1 MIYLIMDV
9 NSLIIIGSLVILL
22 VVVYSRFDGNMAN
35 TKAYDGRTY
44 LVINDE
50 LRKKSADLLARMRE
64 VDSSVL
70 CPEKP
75 HYRQQAL
82 QSKEQLRAFVHELM
96 LPRAQRLAHHP
107 VQSHA
112 RPLLPRRFE
121 CVLRAMEL
129 SSYTTRGI

>member
-1 MIYLIMDV
+1 MDLDSCSISQAYSTGPCRSV
-9 NSLIIIGSLVILL
+9 RAKKAKVKTLDIVVASL
-22 VVVYSRFDGNMAN
+22 F
-35 TKAYDGRTY
+35 
-44 LVINDE
+44 
-50 LRKKSADLLARMRE
+50 LLARMRE

-82 QSKEQLRAFVHELM
+82 QSKEHLRPFVHELM

-112 RPLLPRRFE
+112 GPLLPPRFE